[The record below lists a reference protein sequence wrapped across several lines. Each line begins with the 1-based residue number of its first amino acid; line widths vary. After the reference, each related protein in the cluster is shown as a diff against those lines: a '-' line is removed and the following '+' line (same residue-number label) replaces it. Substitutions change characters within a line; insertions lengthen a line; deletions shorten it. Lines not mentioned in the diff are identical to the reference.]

1 MPIES
6 RFDELDLREE
16 PARPEARS
24 AQMGPAT
31 ATCSCG
37 HNCPTTTVQH
47 TFDCFG

>member
-16 PARPEARS
+16 AARPEG
-24 AQMGPAT
+24 GPAREA
-31 ATCSCG
+31 ATYSCG
-37 HNCPTTTVQH
+37 HACPTTTVQP